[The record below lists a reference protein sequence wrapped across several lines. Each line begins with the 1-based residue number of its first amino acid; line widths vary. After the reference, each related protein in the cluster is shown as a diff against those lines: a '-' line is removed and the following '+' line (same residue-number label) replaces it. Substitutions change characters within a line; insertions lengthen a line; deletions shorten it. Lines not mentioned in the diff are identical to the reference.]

1 MEGRYRVKIISR
13 LDIFK
18 KSTIFE
24 AWNIRGLLN
33 DQLNQINPPNKKG
46 RRESMNLRKAISIF
60 VLVAFIQSITS
71 CVSTR
76 QRAPSELN
84 PKKVYKI
91 VRILKTSGEIIELDK
106 DSPGYL
112 SDSKVFFNT
121 PFIIPVR
128 GTTVSTEK
136 NIFVL
141 KTADGRIHEAV
152 RFIKKGDTYKLFLS
166 PTQSIPLSEVSMV
179 WTRKTN
185 VLRSVLLVAGVTVGA
200 SVILSLIYFATK
212 KESCPF
218 LYASDGM
225 EFQLEGELYSGAI
238 FKGIERRDFLKLHS
252 ATAQE
257 GAYLFKIANE
267 ADETQYTDELTLVV
281 VDHPI
286 EVSAYIG
293 SDGLVHTIRSPL
305 TPILASD
312 FDGQDFTASV
322 SAVDGKMWCSN
333 PVDKD
338 PENPDHWWSGLVLNF
353 PRPPSAKEAKLVVR
367 IGNTYW
373 ADYSFGQFTGLLGNA
388 MQSWQRERE
397 ADPAIR
403 QKADKFM
410 SDQGIGLKVQ
420 VLRNEGW
427 QDVGFF
433 YPTGPFGIEDDIMVL
448 PLEGIAGD
456 SLTIRLQGGTFFWM
470 IDYAAV
476 DYSAD
481 CEVNIALISPQE
493 ASDHNGRDIKPL
505 LLQAD
510 GDYFVMPEIG
520 NYATIKYPA
529 PPLPPGLERSLFMRS
544 TGYYVIHPRQDVKP
558 DLAKFL
564 AISQRPELFLKFSL
578 EELQKRITA
587 ARGAKGQ
594 DLPK

>member
-1 MEGRYRVKIISR
+1 
-13 LDIFK
+13 
-18 KSTIFE
+18 
-24 AWNIRGLLN
+24 
-33 DQLNQINPPNKKG
+33 
-46 RRESMNLRKAISIF
+46 MNLRKAISIL

-71 CVSTR
+71 CVTTR
-76 QRAPSELN
+76 ERAPSMLKSN
-84 PKKVYKI
+84 KTYKV
-91 VRILKTSGEIIELDK
+91 VRILKTSGEFIELDK
-106 DSPGYL
+106 DGPGYL

-121 PFIIPVR
+121 PFIIPAK
-128 GTTVSTEK
+128 GTTVSAEK
-136 NIFVL
+136 NIFVF
-141 KTADGRIHEAV
+141 KTADGQIHEAI
-152 RFIKKGDTYKLFLS
+152 RFIKKGDTYKLFLN
-166 PTQSIPLSEVSMV
+166 PTQSMPLSEVSMV
-179 WTRKTN
+179 WTRETDAFGT
-185 VLRSVLLVAGVTVGA
+185 VLLVAGVTVGA
-200 SVILSLIYFATK
+200 FGILMLIVALT

-257 GAYLFKIANE
+257 GGYLFKIANE
-267 ADETQYTDELTLVV
+267 ADETQHTDELTLVA
-281 VDHPI
+281 VDHPK

-293 SDGLVHTIRSPL
+293 SDGVVHTIRSPL
-305 TPILASD
+305 TPILAKD

-322 SAVDGKMWCSN
+322 SAVDGKMWSSN
-333 PVDKD
+333 PVGKD
-338 PENPDHWWSGLVLNF
+338 PENPDHWRSGLVLNF
-353 PRPPSAKEAKLVVR
+353 PKPPSAKEAKLVVR

-373 ADYSFGQFTGLLGNA
+373 ADYSFGQFIGLMGNA

-403 QKADKFM
+403 EKAEKFM

-420 VLRNEGW
+420 VLRNEAW
-427 QDVGFF
+427 QDAGFF

-448 PLEGIAGD
+448 PLEGITGD

-493 ASDHNGRDIKPL
+493 ASDHNGRDIKQL

-544 TGYYVIHPRQDVKP
+544 TGYYIIHPRQDVKP

-564 AISQRPELFLKFSL
+564 AIRQRPELFLKFSL

-587 ARGAKGQ
+587 AQGPKEKN
-594 DLPK
+594 LPK